1 MYKIIGAD
9 QKEYG
14 PVEAMELRRWIQ
26 EGRANA
32 QSLIRP
38 EGSTEWRPLGSFPE
52 FAAAPAT
59 PPLRSFPTAT
69 AYPVGGTVR
78 KTNGLA
84 IAGLVFSLLGV
95 PCCGVGL
102 FSLIGLIFSSVALG
116 QIKHNLR
123 QEGRGMAVAGIIISI
138 FSLIIGVI
146 FWAVILYTL
155 AQNQDQSFFNQT

>member
-14 PVEAMELRRWIQ
+14 PVEAAELRRWIQ

-38 EGSTEWRPLGSFPE
+38 EGSAEWRPLGSFSE
-52 FAAAPAT
+52 FAAATTT
-59 PPLRSFPTAT
+59 PPPSFSTAT
-69 AYPVGGTVR
+69 AYPVGGAVR

-84 IAGLVFSLLGV
+84 IAGLIFSLLGV

-102 FSLIGLIFSSVALG
+102 FSLLGLIFSSVALG
-116 QIKHNLR
+116 QIKRNVR
-123 QEGRGMAVAGIIISI
+123 QEGRGMAIAGIIIAI
-138 FSLIIGVI
+138 FSLLLGVI
-146 FWAVILYTL
+146 VWVLFLYGL
-155 AQNQDQSFFNQT
+155 AQNPDRSFFDQT